1 MALHDPDSDGD
12 NEAAESAGDK
22 LKEIHAKALL
32 RFDAASTP
40 QQEIRAHALLC
51 RRFISIP
58 GAMWE
63 GPFGDQFE
71 NSIKVEIDKLS
82 KGVDKIVQDYR
93 ANRIVPDFRP
103 SGGNSD
109 QDTADT
115 LDGLHRADSYHFKA
129 QQARDNAFEEAAA
142 GGFGAYRLA
151 NDYADPADKEC
162 DEQRVNPGLLIADAD
177 QRVFF
182 DPNSKL
188 FDKSDAKWAFV
199 LTADARASFEED
211 HPGKATDW
219 PENRGQVAY
228 DWFSP
233 DIVVKAEYYEVEERE
248 QKLLV
253 FTQILTGDEERHWE
267 GDLDASELAELKA
280 RGWKKSTQK
289 RLRKRVRKYLMSGAE
304 VLEDCGYIAGENI
317 PIVPVY
323 GKRWFVDNQERFRG
337 HVSKLMDAQRIYN
350 AKVSKLSETDSLAPR
365 EKPIFLSEQMPP
377 HLQDLWARQE
387 QERHPYALVN
397 PVIDSEGKY
406 VAMGPIGKID
416 PPQLQPV
423 TAVLLQ
429 IAAGDLSAETD
440 DGSDEVKANTSS
452 EAMEFAAT
460 RVDAKSAIYLDNMA
474 QSVQREGE
482 IYLAMVKECYF
493 EQGRVVETM
502 SEDGDDGEA
511 TLVEN
516 FTDKQGV
523 NRVRNDFSSGRY
535 KVIADVT
542 EATTTRR
549 DKTVRQA
556 LGIASIATEAQDQE
570 LAQVSILTA
579 VMNQDGEGMTE
590 FQKYARKRLVAMGVV
605 EPNEE
610 EKAQMEQAQQQPDPT
625 QALVAAEA
633 GLKEAQAEK
642 AQADAF
648 KSKAGG
654 MLNIAQAHALGG
666 PEEAPAV
673 PDGLEAAHKVADI
686 AKKTA
691 EAEHIRTQTA
701 HLPEQLAVERANAG
715 TNRLKALADRARKA
729 LTGG

>member
-1 MALHDPDSDGD
+1 MALHDPETTPEKDGD
-12 NEAAESAGDK
+12 SKRLEK
-22 LKEIHAKALL
+22 VHTRALR
-32 RFDAASTP
+32 RFDSVATP
-40 QQEIRAHALLC
+40 QAEIRAHALLC

-63 GPFGDQFE
+63 GPWGDQFE

-115 LDGLHRADSYHFKA
+115 LDGLHRADSYYFKS

-142 GGFGAYRLA
+142 GGFGAYRLT
-151 NDYADPADKEC
+151 NEYADPSDKDN
-162 DEQRVNPGLLIADAD
+162 DEQRINPALTIVDAD

-182 DPNSKL
+182 DGNSKL
-188 FDKSDAKWAFV
+188 YDKSDAKWAIV
-199 LTADARASFEED
+199 LTADSREAFEEE
-211 HPGKATDW
+211 HPGKAVDW
-219 PENRGQVAY
+219 PDVKTRPTY
-228 DWFSP
+228 DWFAP
-233 DIVVKAEYYEVEERE
+233 DVVVRAEYYEVETKPE
-248 QKLLV
+248 KLLV
-253 FTQILTGDEERHWE
+253 FTQLLTEETESWWE
-267 GDLDASELAELKA
+267 SDLEPKEIAELKA
-280 RGWKKSTQK
+280 RGWRMETKS
-289 RLRKRVRKYLMSGAE
+289 RERKRVHKYTMTGAE
-304 VLEDCGYIAGENI
+304 VLKDNGYIAGENI

-365 EKPIFLSEQMPP
+365 EKPIFLAEQMPP
-377 HLQDLWARQE
+377 SLQDLWARQE

-397 PVIDSEGKY
+397 PVIDPVTGEIK
-406 VAMGPIGKID
+406 AMGPIGKIE

-423 TAVLLQ
+423 TAALLQ
-429 IAAGDLSAETD
+429 IAAGDLQAETD
-440 DGSDEVKANTSS
+440 DGSDEVKANTSVD
-452 EAMEFAAT
+452 AMDFAAT
-460 RVDAKSAIYLDNMA
+460 RIDAKSGIYLDNMA

-482 IYLAMVKECYF
+482 NYLSMAKECYF
-493 EQGRVVETM
+493 EPGRTVETM
-502 SEDGDDGEA
+502 TEDGDDGEA
-511 TLVEN
+511 TLHES
-516 FTDKQGV
+516 FTDRNGV
-523 NRVRNDFSSGRY
+523 HRVRNNFSSGRY

-542 EATTTRR
+542 EATATRR
-549 DKTVRQA
+549 DKTVRSALATAEIAMQA
-556 LGIASIATEAQDQE
+556 GDTD
-570 LAQVSILTA
+570 LAQAAIITA
-579 VMNQDGEGMTE
+579 ITNQDGEGMSDL
-590 FQKYARKRLVAMGVV
+590 QKYARKKGVAMGLI

-610 EKAQMEQAQQQPDPT
+610 EKAEMAQQQQQPDPT
-625 QALVAAEA
+625 QELAAAKAADLGASAQLKDAKAEEA
-633 GLKEAQAEK
+633 KASTMLKVAQA
-642 AQADAF
+642 
-648 KSKAGG
+648 ST
-654 MLNIAQAHALGG
+654 LGG

-715 TNRLKALADRARKA
+715 TNRIKAMADRAKK
-729 LTGG
+729 LFTGG